1 MFRLFKKKTELEK
14 LEIEYKKLLEL
25 AFKMSTTNRTLS
37 DQLTAQANSML
48 DKIEVIKSKQ
58 RFQEYEIDKR
68 SELYGMTNLAVF
80 PSLSLRI

>member
-48 DKIEVIKSKQ
+48 DKIEVLKSK
-58 RFQEYEIDKR
+58 
-68 SELYGMTNLAVF
+68 
-80 PSLSLRI
+80 